1 MSDLILLW
9 RCVGY
14 LSTLSIPSPF
24 TGFLSY
30 WLVIPS
36 LVGVGLQVLMLLHVS
51 KGNPESPCFAGL
63 SALWMC
69 TAIRYWSKVEQLTAM
84 KWNMTGV
91 SHRRAFVDP
100 ARYSFNGQD
109 IQSYIDGGY
118 MLYFS
123 SSRRRCLYVFS
134 AVCCAVVLLFC
145 LSTVGALFYLR
156 SIIRNGFIFG
166 RSLGDYEDW
175 LTAAAC
181 SLQITVANQL
191 IYLVSVALTDT
202 ENHRSDPDFDS
213 AVVMKI
219 AVLQSINAFS
229 SFLYI
234 GAMRASCCLT
244 ATFQCMSILCMFYGA
259 VV

>member
-1 MSDLILLW
+1 M
-9 RCVGY
+9 
-14 LSTLSIPSPF
+14 
-24 TGFLSY
+24 
-30 WLVIPS
+30 
-36 LVGVGLQVLMLLHVS
+36 MLHVS

-63 SALWMC
+63 SALWVC
-69 TAIRYWSKVEQLTAM
+69 TAVRYWSKVEQVTAM

-91 SHRRAFVDP
+91 SHRRTVADP
-100 ARYSFNGQD
+100 ARYSFHGRD

-123 SSRRRCLYVFS
+123 SSRRRCLFVFS
-134 AVCCAVVLLFC
+134 TVCCAVLLVFC
-145 LSTVGALFYLR
+145 LASVAALFYLR
-156 SIIRNGFIFG
+156 SIIRDGFITG
-166 RSLGDYEDW
+166 RSIGEYEDW

-191 IYLVSVALTDT
+191 IHLVSVALTDT

-234 GAMRASCCLT
+234 GECLLLSDNNIRAYHLSDAYDVLCC
-244 ATFQCMSILCMFYGA
+244 A